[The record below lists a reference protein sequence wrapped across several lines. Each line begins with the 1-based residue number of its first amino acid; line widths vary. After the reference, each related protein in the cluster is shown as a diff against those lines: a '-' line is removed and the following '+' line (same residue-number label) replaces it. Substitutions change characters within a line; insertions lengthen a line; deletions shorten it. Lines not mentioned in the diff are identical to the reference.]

1 MKRALLLIFALI
13 VSIAGS
19 AQQNA
24 DRISVSSFRLLDNDL
39 VARTSVKTD
48 QNGEPCA
55 VIKVVVQAGGF
66 IFEGDGL
73 GIVSSEYKTGEY
85 WLYVPY
91 GARHLTIKH
100 ADFGV
105 LRQYAY
111 PVRIEKLCTY
121 ELVLSTSSVAEER
134 LQDTEAMLEYKNLIF
149 TVNGCQFSMV
159 YVDGGSFNMGA
170 TSEQGSDAEP
180 DEKPVRNVAVGNFY
194 IGKFEVT
201 QGLWRAV
208 MGNNPSQFQSD
219 DNFPVENV
227 SWNDCQTFI
236 AKLNQLTGRTFRLP
250 TEAEW
255 EYSARG
261 GRMSRGYKYAGGN
274 SVRKVAWLTGN
285 SRKKTH
291 SVGQK
296 WPNELGL
303 YEMSGNVWEWC
314 QDWYDACADTY
325 SDSVS
330 DSVRCG
336 RILRGGAWS
345 SNARHCRV
353 SYRNGI
359 NPDYK
364 YGDFGLRLC
373 LSAE

>member
-1 MKRALLLIFALI
+1 MRRALLLIII
-13 VSIAGS
+13 VFVAIADF
-19 AQQNA
+19 AQQGA
-24 DRISVSSFRLLDNDL
+24 DKISVSSFRKLDNDL
-39 VARTSVKTD
+39 VARTSAKTD

-55 VIKVVVQAGGF
+55 VIKVVVSADGF

-91 GARHLTIKH
+91 GAKHLTIKH
-100 ADFGV
+100 TNFGV

-111 PVRIEKLCTY
+111 PVKIEKLCTY
-121 ELVLSTSSVAEER
+121 ELVLSTSSVTEENR
-134 LQDTEAMLEYKNLIF
+134 QETESMLEHKNLIF

-159 YVDGGSFNMGA
+159 YVEGGTFNMGA

-201 QGLWRAV
+201 QDLWRAV
-208 MGNNPSQFQSD
+208 MGNNPSQFQNGGD
-219 DNFPVENV
+219 FPVENV

-236 AKLNQLTGRTFRLP
+236 VRLNQLTGKSFRLP
-250 TEAEW
+250 TETEW

-261 GRMSRGYKYAGGN
+261 GLMSRGFKYAGAN
-274 SVRKVAWLTGN
+274 FVKKVAWLTGN
-285 SRKKTH
+285 SHKKTH
-291 SVGQK
+291 PVGQK

-314 QDWYDACADTY
+314 QDWYDACADA
-325 SDSVS
+325 SADSAS
-330 DSVRCG
+330 EEVRCG
-336 RILRGGAWS
+336 RVLRGGAWS
-345 SNARHCRV
+345 SNAKHCRV

-373 LSAE
+373 LTAE